1 MCRLPLTDNDG
12 KTLLHLCVDVQ
23 TNREISFRSR
33 DILPYIEYVDFVDLK
48 KRKIHVDFVFYRFPN
63 ASVLRLLLACG
74 NRWLDLDAIESSN
87 RNTPLHIICHGK
99 KDRQIIELLLNYG
112 CHIDGVNKYGRTP
125 VDYVADKEIRA
136 LLIPKR
142 TPPNLKCL
150 CGRIIGI
157 KRLNTESLVTP
168 TSTLNKFII
177 LHSGDSHIQSNS
189 F

>member
-1 MCRLPLTDNDG
+1 MCRLSFTDKEG

-23 TNREISFRSR
+23 TKGEISFRSR
-33 DILPYIEYVDFVDLK
+33 DILPYIEYVDFVDLN
-48 KRKIHVDFVFYRFPN
+48 KRKVHVDFFYRFPN
-63 ASVLRLLLACG
+63 ASTLQLLLAYG
-74 NRWLDLDAIESSN
+74 NRWLDLDAIESS
-87 RNTPLHIICHGK
+87 RGNTPLHIICHGT

-125 VDYVADKEIRA
+125 VDYVADKQIRA

-150 CGRIIGI
+150 CARIIGT
-157 KRLNTESLVTP
+157 KRLNTKSLVTP